1 MISTDSLLTI
11 YWVLLTDWPTFYSRL
26 LTLFWLYTDFFWS
39 LRTLYWL
46 STDFLLA
53 STDFMLTFYW
63 LYCHSTHFSSA
74 SSDFPLTSSYFLI
87 TFWRIW
93 TRIWENLRS
102 RSQDSQTS
110 LQRVFVSRV
119 WLELLWRINLVLS
132 DHRLWSTAKLKCSSC
147 PKIRF
152 VQHQKLAYQQKKVIN
167 LAITAERIK
176 NDFKWFLR
184 YRYDQFKDN

>member
-1 MISTDSLLTI
+1 MAGHLIRGHIIKTAREMPVKLDHYACKSSLGINYIL
-11 YWVLLTDWPTFYSRL
+11 
-26 LTLFWLYTDFFWS
+26 
-39 LRTLYWL
+39 TLYWL
-46 STDFLLA
+46 LLTLKA
-53 STDFMLTFYW
+53 SVA
-63 LYCHSTHFSSA
+63 HSLKLLLSDSAADLSS
-74 SSDFPLTSSYFLI
+74 FQRC
-87 TFWRIW
+87 WRIW

-152 VQHQKLAYQQKKVIN
+152 FQHQKLAYQKKVIN

-184 YRYDQFKDN
+184 YRYHQFKDNLRI